1 MQKLIKKNKMTKKI
15 WKKKIILFAH
25 AADGMQVA
33 QYQ

>member
-1 MQKLIKKNKMTKKI
+1 MQKLIKNKMTKNL
-15 WKKKIILFAH
+15 KKIILFAH